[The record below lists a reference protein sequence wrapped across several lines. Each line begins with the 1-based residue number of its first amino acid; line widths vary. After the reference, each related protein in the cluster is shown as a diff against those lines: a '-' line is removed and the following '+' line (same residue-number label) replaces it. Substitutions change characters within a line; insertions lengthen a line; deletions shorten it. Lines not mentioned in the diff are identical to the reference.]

1 MEEDEIEQLT
11 RELETSMSA
20 MKGGSGKKA
29 PPPIDTT
36 DTEIKYT
43 AAGETV
49 LAQMSEKASAF
60 RWLHHQCSNKYKKLD
75 ARFQLPVIIISS
87 LTGGIS
93 LSLGSMVPEEQQTVA
108 QTAVGTLNLI
118 VGIISS
124 VAQFTKA
131 ASLAEGHRAASI
143 SWGRLA
149 RRLQIELALEP
160 HLRSEDQDSLI
171 KSSISTYDNLC
182 EQGPIIDT
190 KVINAFKA
198 QFGVDPPEP
207 NISRPEIISGP
218 YRVKI
223 FGRHEGLSP
232 PARRTSGLWSKGL
245 RALGMGRK
253 KTATTPSSDSST
265 VIT

>member
-1 MEEDEIEQLT
+1 MPGAGEESIDVDQLT
-11 RELETSMSA
+11 NELEQSIKQWKVKPA
-20 MKGGSGKKA
+20 
-29 PPPIDTT
+29 PIDTA
-36 DTEIKYT
+36 DPPEEIKYT
-43 AAGETV
+43 AAGENV
-49 LAQMSEKASAF
+49 LAQMSERASAF
-60 RWLHHQCSNKYKKLD
+60 RWMHHQCSSKYKKLD

-93 LSLGSMVPEEQQTVA
+93 LSLGSMVPEEQQAVA

-131 ASLAEGHRAASI
+131 SALSEGHRAASI
-143 SWGRLA
+143 SWGRLS

-182 EQGPIIDT
+182 EQGPVIDQ
-190 KVINAFKA
+190 KVIAAFKSE
-198 QFGVDPPEP
+198 FGVDPPEP
-207 NISRPEIISGP
+207 SIARPEIISGP
-218 YRVKI
+218 YKVKI
-223 FGRHEGLSP
+223 FGRNEGVSP
-232 PARRTSGLWSKGL
+232 PARRNSNLWSKGL

-253 KTATTPSSDSST
+253 KAADSPGVVMT
-265 VIT
+265 

>member
-1 MEEDEIEQLT
+1 MDDDEIDKLT
-11 RELETSMSA
+11 RELETSL
-20 MKGGSGKKA
+20 SGAKKA
-29 PPPIDTT
+29 PLPPPIDTT
-36 DTEIKYT
+36 DTDVKYT

-143 SWGRLA
+143 AWGRLS

-232 PARRTSGLWSKGL
+232 PARRNSGLWSKGL
-245 RALGMGRK
+245 RALGMGRTK
-253 KTATTPSSDSST
+253 KSATTPSSDSGT

>member
-1 MEEDEIEQLT
+1 MADDEIEQLT
-11 RELETSMSA
+11 RELESSFI
-20 MKGGSGKKA
+20 MKGGKKGP
-29 PPPIDTT
+29 PPPIDTGA
-36 DTEIKYT
+36 DVKYT
-43 AAGETV
+43 SAGENV

-160 HLRSEDQDSLI
+160 HLRTEDQDSLI

-182 EQGPIIDT
+182 EQGPVIDT

-207 NISRPEIISGP
+207 QISRPEIISGP
-218 YRVKI
+218 YRVRI
-223 FGRHEGLSP
+223 YGRNDGASP
-232 PARRTSGLWSKGL
+232 PARRNSNLWSKGL
-245 RALGMGRK
+245 RLMGMGK
-253 KTATTPSSDSST
+253 KKSATTPSTDADS